1 MIDVIL
7 MDVLGYS
14 LEEIAAIVQSTVPA
28 VKASLHRGP
37 VRLRELAEEP
47 EDAPAPTLAPPER
60 ALLLAYIDRFNARDF
75 DATRPML
82 AEEVSRSRR
91 QDDHEGQ
98 GRGTDVLP
106 QLLGR
111 VRLAAG
117 ARLRGAPSAILVCD
131 PARPSDAPLYPCCS
145 GGGRVPSRTCATS
158 GTRATRPR
166 ALSRSSVICSSRSA
180 RRPRRGRPRA
190 HARLSPGIGFEE
202 KSELSCVL
210 EPIGRGWSSSV
221 QFPPGLESGSRSRKF
236 GVRILVSTDRRRGP
250 SLRESQN

>member
-1 MIDVIL
+1 

-47 EDAPAPTLAPPER
+47 EDAPVPTLAPPER

-75 DATRPML
+75 DAIRAML
-82 AEEVSRSRR
+82 AEEV
-91 QDDHEGQ
+91 
-98 GRGTDVLP
+98 
-106 QLLGR
+106 
-111 VRLAAG
+111 RLDLV
-117 ARLRGAPSAILVCD
+117 ART
-131 PARPSDAPLYPCCS
+131 PSDAPLYSCCS
-145 GGGRVPSRTCATS
+145 GGRRVPSRTCATS

-180 RRPRRGRPRA
+180 RRPRRGRPPA

-210 EPIGRGWSSSV
+210 EPIGRGWSSSRPV
-221 QFPPGLESGSRSRKF
+221 SSRPGKRQPILQ
-236 GVRILVSTDRRRGP
+236 VRRAHPG
-250 SLRESQN
+250 